1 MNFSTQIENENEMR
15 DNELISPDNSA
26 LGAWSAAHRDRLSVE
41 SRESA
46 RESTRERESEST

>member
-26 LGAWSAAHRDRLSVE
+26 LSAWSAAHRDRISV
-41 SRESA
+41 ESA